1 MPRSKNSMQCLV
13 KISNEYGEILVIG
26 LIILNTKVQG
36 EFRPRTPTSYLST
49 STDTNFV
56 ASFQAL
62 ARKNCH
68 KIY

>member
-1 MPRSKNSMQCLV
+1 MQCSV
-13 KISNEYGEILVIG
+13 KISNEYGEIG

-36 EFRPRTPTSYLST
+36 EFRPRTLTLYLST

-56 ASFQAL
+56 GSFQAL